1 MYWYIELWMFIWK
14 NSNAV
19 QKYFDFNPKAGK
31 GTFSDRSVRGPI
43 LTIQVGGPLAQY
55 LDTCLNRKKGFVLS
69 YYGL

>member
-1 MYWYIELWMFIWK
+1 MQYKNILILIQKLGRELFLT
-14 NSNAV
+14 A
-19 QKYFDFNPKAGK
+19 
-31 GTFSDRSVRGPI
+31 RSVRGPI